1 MTAGS
6 CDGFEMY
13 KLNGSYLLDKLSLL
27 LHKQNLGLYRDNT
40 FVVIKNVSGP
50 KLDNLRR
57 ETLLSSLKLSLYKK
71 TIERNRFFR

>member
-6 CDGFEMY
+6 CDGVEMY

-27 LHKQNLGLYRDNT
+27 LHKQNLGLYRANT

>member
-1 MTAGS
+1 MTTGS
-6 CDGFEMY
+6 CDGVEMY

-27 LHKQNLGLYRDNT
+27 LHKQNLGLCRDNT

-50 KLDNLRR
+50 ELDNLRR
-57 ETLLSSLKLSLYKK
+57 ETLLSSLKLSLYKN